1 MNEDAVMQ
9 IKVLS
14 YLDSR
19 KQPFSQQ
26 SSIYCHYHW
35 KLSKEENEM
44 LFSHFHEYDY
54 HKWGTQ
60 FAKEFLFYSK
70 QASWYG
76 SYIMILC
83 NFGNSILQTSHHHNH
98 QCCLK
103 ECWNI
108 LLMSSFLLLWVEPR
122 LHLKYFSSVLP
133 LYICSNGKWSEPFHI

>member
-19 KQPFSQQ
+19 KQPFAA
-26 SSIYCHYHW
+26 
-35 KLSKEENEM
+35 KFNLLSLPLKVKVKKENEM

-54 HKWGTQ
+54 HKWEHSLQ
-60 FAKEFLFYSK
+60 RSFSFIESK
-70 QASWYG
+70 PVDMAH
-76 SYIMILC
+76 ILWFC
-83 NFGNSILQTSHHHNH
+83 AILGNSILQTSHHHVH

-122 LHLKYFSSVLP
+122 LHLKCFSSVLP
-133 LYICSNGKWSEPFHI
+133 LYICSNGKWSEPFNI